1 MRNFLIGF
9 ITVAIALLWII
20 PVVAAYVLN
29 QNGWGVLYIPIFIVT
44 IAWGITITDK
54 WDNL

>member
-44 IAWGITITDK
+44 IAWGITINDK